1 MKPHRPRRLSR
12 VTARITLASVGLSLV
27 ACSKLTAPPDP
38 EPIVSDTTT
47 SAATAAT
54 ARPQASAQPAPAPTP
69 PAPPPIPD
77 NVKVEKKD
85 LVVGK
90 GKEAKAG
97 DTVSVHYVGTLI
109 DGKEFDASR
118 KHGKP
123 FDFPLGAGQVIKGWD
138 DGVAGMKVGGKRK
151 LTIPY
156 QYAYGEMGRPPVIPP
171 KATLVFEVELLEV
184 K

>member
-1 MKPHRPRRLSR
+1 MKPHRPRHSSLSTLLSR
-12 VTARITLASVGLSLV
+12 GPLRFTAVIALASAAVSLA

-38 EPIVSDTTT
+38 EPMASDTTT
-47 SAATAAT
+47 TAAAPT
-54 ARPQASAQPAPAPTP
+54 ARPQQTAQAAPAPTP
-69 PAPPPIPD
+69 AAPPPIPAD
-77 NVKVEKKD
+77 VKVEKKD

-97 DTVSVHYVGTLI
+97 DTVSVHYVGTLT

-123 FDFPLGAGQVIKGWD
+123 FDFPSGPGRSSRG
-138 DGVAGMKVGGKRK
+138 GRRVAGMKVGGKRK

-156 QYAYGEMGRPPVIPP
+156 QYAYGRWGVRP
-171 KATLVFEVELLEV
+171 
-184 K
+184 